1 MPSVENAHNRVVK
14 CAKDMVFIQFHLWP
28 VHMGADIYGE
38 RYLDCIWFTGKIM
51 IDLQREFLD
60 VFVARIAK
68 QKDHHD
74 TELSVTPHL
83 IWN

>member
-1 MPSVENAHNRVVK
+1 
-14 CAKDMVFIQFHLWP
+14 
-28 VHMGADIYGE
+28 
-38 RYLDCIWFTGKIM
+38 M

-83 IWN
+83 IWIEVLSDKYFLSRYQGLIQQKYHSFS